1 MRLMID
7 NRTFFI
13 DFSTHRTHSLTFRH
27 GAATQLTDS
36 FPGQLWFSSRFKIRV
51 DDEVPLFFV
60 HRVMMPP
67 DTFTAIAVYAFF
79 VFFDFCGLF
88 VYPQNRLVR
97 RLVFR
102 SRRRPQHESVPPNPI
117 FRRSRVWRREFQKLF
132 NVQSKRTK
140 YSTFRL
146 IQGVGSAI
154 FTFFFLSSSSSVVV
168 FLGPPPPAE
177 LWVVLLP
184 DLIEAAINR
193 FLSLSLSVCVSVCLA
208 LNRGWW
214 VPPAPPRGTSNYT
227 ISNVCCPFFFWVE
240 DKREKT
246 PALASKT
253 QLRGL
258 TKTQK
263 SAIHKDRISIFNLL
277 LSLQIEGK
285 RESSQGI

>member
-140 YSTFRL
+140 IFHLSFNPRCRFRDIHL
-146 IQGVGSAI
+146 LFSLLLVLCGRIPRPPTASRTLGGTSPGPHR
-154 FTFFFLSSSSSVVV
+154 SSHKS
-168 FLGPPPPAE
+168 
-177 LWVVLLP
+177 LP
-184 DLIEAAINR
+184 
-193 FLSLSLSVCVSVCLA
+193 LSLSVCVCVRVSRA
-208 LNRGWW
+208 Q
-214 VPPAPPRGTSNYT
+214 PRVVGSPSAAERHVELYY
-227 ISNVCCPFFFWVE
+227 IERLLPFFFLGGRQKGE
-240 DKREKT
+240 KRSPLK
-246 PALASKT
+246 L
-253 QLRGL
+253 
-258 TKTQK
+258 
-263 SAIHKDRISIFNLL
+263 N
-277 LSLQIEGK
+277 
-285 RESSQGI
+285 

>member
-13 DFSTHRTHSLTFRH
+13 DFSTHRTHSFTFRH

-88 VYPQNRLVR
+88 VYPQNCLVR

-132 NVQSKRTK
+132 NV
-140 YSTFRL
+140 
-146 IQGVGSAI
+146 
-154 FTFFFLSSSSSVVV
+154 
-168 FLGPPPPAE
+168 
-177 LWVVLLP
+177 
-184 DLIEAAINR
+184 
-193 FLSLSLSVCVSVCLA
+193 
-208 LNRGWW
+208 
-214 VPPAPPRGTSNYT
+214 
-227 ISNVCCPFFFWVE
+227 
-240 DKREKT
+240 
-246 PALASKT
+246 
-253 QLRGL
+253 
-258 TKTQK
+258 
-263 SAIHKDRISIFNLL
+263 
-277 LSLQIEGK
+277 
-285 RESSQGI
+285 

>member
-1 MRLMID
+1 MHSSSS
-7 NRTFFI
+7 
-13 DFSTHRTHSLTFRH
+13 STSV
-27 GAATQLTDS
+27 DS
-36 FPGQLWFSSRFKIRV
+36 SYIRKTV
-51 DDEVPLFFV
+51 SCAGWSFEVEGVLNT
-60 HRVMMPP
+60 R
-67 DTFTAIAVYAFF
+67 
-79 VFFDFCGLF
+79 
-88 VYPQNRLVR
+88 VYPQIPSSVARASGVASFRNCLMFNRNG
-97 RLVFR
+97 
-102 SRRRPQHESVPPNPI
+102 P
-117 FRRSRVWRREFQKLF
+117 
-132 NVQSKRTK
+132 K

-154 FTFFFLSSSSSVVV
+154 FTFFFLSSSSSEVV

-258 TKTQK
+258 TKTQN

-285 RESSQGI
+285 RESSQGV